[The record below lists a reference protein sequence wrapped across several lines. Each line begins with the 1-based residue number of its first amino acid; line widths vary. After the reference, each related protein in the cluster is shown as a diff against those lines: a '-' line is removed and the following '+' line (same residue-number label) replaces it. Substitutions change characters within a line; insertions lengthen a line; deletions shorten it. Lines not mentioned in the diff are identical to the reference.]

1 MKFKHV
7 KLLICRHSLT
17 KRKTPARSLITVIYG
32 ISTICSLNIKF
43 EFQVDVKSEGSNVIV
58 VKMTFPENENI
69 QGLRAYSPTQPSE
82 LEKFDAVHNALDPNA
97 RIEQIPAVNLDEQ
110 LPELRRD
117 ERGLEKQNP
126 FIPSVNDVTLSNRNY
141 VPSSDDVINFSKD
154 LIGSHMQYTEPP
166 TRPPRPTKPVP
177 PTSSS
182 TTATTTTTT
191 TTTTT
196 PTPIDRAIFPLEYFT
211 ESDVK
216 LKEKRHILP
225 GNPPPKV
232 SHPIQ
237 YPSNPLRPPPR
248 PKPAAV
254 GFYQPAPPP
263 PVQSSQSYSNQRIL
277 TPPPRPQ
284 PFRPATHSNIL
295 TPEPGFTYSGPNPG
309 YY

>member
-1 MKFKHV
+1 MKEIAMQDLKM
-7 KLLICRHSLT
+7 LIQI
-17 KRKTPARSLITVIYG
+17 LINF
-32 ISTICSLNIKF
+32 S
-43 EFQVDVKSEGSNVIV
+43 FQVDVKSEGSNVIV

-82 LEKFDAVHNALDPNA
+82 LEKFEAVHNALDPNA
-97 RIEQIPAVNLDEQ
+97 RIEQVPAVNLDEQ

-117 ERGLEKQNP
+117 ERGLEKQNFFSP
-126 FIPSVNDVTLSNRNY
+126 PVNDVTISNQNY
-141 VPSSDDVINFSKD
+141 VPSSDDVIDFSKD
-154 LIGSHMQYTEPP
+154 IIGSHMQYTEPP
-166 TRPPRPTKPVP
+166 TRPPRPTKPAP
-177 PTSSS
+177 SSSSS
-182 TTATTTTTT
+182 TTTPSPTM

-216 LKEKRHILP
+216 VKEKRNILP
-225 GNPPPKV
+225 GNTPPKV

-263 PVQSSQSYSNQRIL
+263 PTPSPVQSSQSYSNQRSL

-284 PFRPATHSNIL
+284 PFRPATYSNIL